1 MTDGGAS
8 HGLPVDSESQSD
20 VPRAAHTPGVHSR
33 ADVVAAVDIIRG
45 RLGAIHLPLN
55 GAGIDDARSRRR
67 AVLAQLDDYLLPRLR
82 SDGAPLLVVVGGS
95 TGAGKSTLVNSL
107 LGAPLATPGVL
118 RPTTRSPVLIFHPAD
133 APWFVADRIL
143 PTLPRIHTTVA
154 GAGDAVAP
162 VSESA
167 GSVRALRLA
176 PFSGMPPGLALLDA
190 PDVDS
195 VETANRDLATQLLA
209 AADLWLFVTTA
220 ARYADAVPWEFLQK
234 AAGRHAQIALV
245 IDRVDAGSEAVVE
258 DLRRMAAENE
268 LGAAPLFMVPEAD
281 LDAQG
286 MLPEAAVG
294 DIARWLTA
302 LGGNA
307 DAREDVAVATR
318 DGVVAD
324 VIRSTRVLAD
334 AADEQ
339 AAAAARL
346 TAIVTTAYADATAQ
360 VEAATRDG
368 AMLRGEVL
376 GRWQDFVGASDVMR
390 SIEKGVGRVRDSITS
405 FFRGSAPA
413 VEPVEIAIAHG
424 LEAVTID
431 ALEGARERI
440 RAQWRADP
448 AGSGILVDAN
458 ATAGVTG
465 VSTAE
470 LRSSIAAEIRGWQ
483 GDVLEIVREQGA
495 GKRGLARGLSFGVN
509 GLGVALMLV
518 VFSTT
523 GGLTGI
529 EVGVAGGTAVAAQ
542 KVLEAVF
549 GDDVVRQLARQAS
562 DRLSARLSGLV
573 QADASIA
580 LTAVAALG
588 ITSRDG
594 DDLRAAADALAVADD
609 QERAARTARVAR
621 APQHGPV
628 LRGTTAPSL
637 DAGDVA
643 PLGADD
649 SGDLRTDT
657 ERPGFWKRMFGGD
670 R

>member
-1 MTDGGAS
+1 MTDGGAG
-8 HGLPVDSESQSD
+8 HGRSGDSGSLGDAIASD
-20 VPRAAHTPGVHSR
+20 AHSR

-45 RLGAIHLPLN
+45 RLSATRLPLN
-55 GAGIDDARSRRR
+55 GAGVDDARSRRR
-67 AVLAQLDDYLLPRLR
+67 VLLDQLDDYLLPRLR

-133 APWFVADRIL
+133 APWFAAERIL
-143 PTLPRIHTTVA
+143 PTLTRVHTTVGEPGSA
-154 GAGDAVAP
+154 ASARED
-162 VSESA
+162 A

-220 ARYADAVPWEFLQK
+220 ARYADAVPWEFLQQ
-234 AAGRHAQIALV
+234 AADRHAQIALV

-258 DLRRMAAENE
+258 DLRRMAAENG
-268 LGAAPLFMVPEAD
+268 LADAPLFMVPEAD
-281 LDAQG
+281 LDDQG
-286 MLPEAAVG
+286 MLPERAVG
-294 DIARWLTA
+294 DISRWLTA
-302 LGGNA
+302 LGGSA

-324 VIRSTRVLAD
+324 VIRATRLIAA

-339 AAAAARL
+339 ATAADRL
-346 TAIVTTAYADATAQ
+346 VAIVTTAYAEATAQ

-376 GRWQDFVGASDVMR
+376 GRWQDFVGASDLVR
-390 SIEKGVGRVRDSITS
+390 SIERGAGRVRDSITS
-405 FFRGSAPA
+405 FFRGGAPA
-413 VEPVEIAIAHG
+413 AEPVEVAIAHG

-448 AGSGILVDAN
+448 AGSGILIDAD

-470 LRSSIAAEIRGWQ
+470 LRSVIAAEIRGWQ

-529 EVGVAGGTAVAAQ
+529 EVGVAGGTALAAQ

-549 GDDVVRQLARQAS
+549 GDDAVRQLAARAS
-562 DRLSARLSGLV
+562 ERLTARLNGLV

-588 ITSRDG
+588 VGPRDG
-594 DDLRAAADALAVADD
+594 AELRAAADALATADER
-609 QERAARTARVAR
+609 ERAARTTRIARTA
-621 APQHGPV
+621 QHGPV
-628 LRGTTAPSL
+628 LRGASAPPYAVGE
-637 DAGDVA
+637 AG

-649 SGDLRTDT
+649 STELRTDT
-657 ERPGFWKRMFGGD
+657 ERPGFWKRLFGGD